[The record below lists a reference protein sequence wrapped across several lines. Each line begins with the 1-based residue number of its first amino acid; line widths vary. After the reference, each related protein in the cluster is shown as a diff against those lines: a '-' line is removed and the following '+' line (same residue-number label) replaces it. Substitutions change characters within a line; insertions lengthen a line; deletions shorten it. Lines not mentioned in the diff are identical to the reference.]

1 MGLDMYAFAI
11 DKEDSIDQFSFTRQ
25 EGVEYFKYWRKN
37 NALHKWMAD
46 LYLSKGGTEE
56 FNCIPVMLTVDD
68 LLNLQRAILEDN
80 LKPAEGFFWGSLE
93 YHSDDK
99 KDDLEFVAN
108 ALLHISQGKVVYY
121 NSWW

>member
-25 EGVEYFKYWRKN
+25 EGVESFKYWRKN

-46 LYLSKGGTEE
+46 LYEEKGGTEE
-56 FNCIPVMLTVDD
+56 FNCVPVMLTVDD
-68 LLNLQRAILEDN
+68 LLNLQRSIIEDN
-80 LKPAEGFFWGSLE
+80 LKPAEGFFWGSQRYDE
-93 YHSDDK
+93 EDK
-99 KDDLEFVAN
+99 KEDLEFVAT